1 MKKTL
6 AAISV
11 GAAIGGLLALVV
23 IVAYAI
29 HNDSGHT
36 GVDPYCGLV
45 VFLPVTIVGV
55 VHIFGARRLGLPRWL
70 GVPAAVVG
78 CAGIALLVYLDQS
91 NTLLQYEVWIS
102 NGMP

>member
-1 MKKTL
+1 MKKIL
-6 AAISV
+6 AVMSV
-11 GAAIGGLLALVV
+11 GAAVGGLLALAV

-36 GVDPYCGLV
+36 GVDPYWGLV

-55 VHIFGARRLGLPRWL
+55 VHILGARMLGLPRWL
-70 GVPAAVVG
+70 GVPAVVVG
-78 CAGIALLVYLDQS
+78 CAGIAFLVYLDQS

-102 NGMP
+102 HSMP